1 MQILLTTIVATMLV
15 CGPGC
20 SADHVAAHR
29 TAQGVSDDAQTVAQ
43 NKPIAKFDRAS
54 LTGRSMA
61 DRIRISTPL
70 DDDDD
75 GDGVFNGIDNCP
87 NDINHNQADRDGDGL
102 GDVCDRLPGVKTYTM
117 SAQTVSG
124 GTDSVDA
131 AAGWRS
137 RNERFVMKATVR

>member
-29 TAQGVSDDAQTVAQ
+29 TTQGVSDDAQTVAQ
-43 NKPIAKFDRAS
+43 IKPSAKFDRAS

-61 DRIRISTPL
+61 DRIRISTL
-70 DDDDD
+70 LDDD
-75 GDGVFNGIDNCP
+75 GDGIFNGIDNCP
-87 NDINHNQADRDGDGL
+87 TDINHNQADRDGDGL
-102 GDVCDRLPGVKTYTM
+102 GDVCDRLPCVKAYTM

-124 GTDSVDA
+124 GTDSADA